1 MCSNFYTFNEN
12 FLYLYD
18 QILSSHLRYY
28 FSNKNFISFNE
39 IYKTK
44 LYNNDDIDVATRKNI
59 NYLVESIGKISSDS
73 NAWYL
78 LLDSLDRSLVL
89 VLLKNQKK

>member
-12 FLYLYD
+12 FLYLYAH
-18 QILSSHLRYY
+18 ILSSDLRYY
-28 FSNKNFISFNE
+28 FSNKKFISFNE

-59 NYLVESIGKISSDS
+59 NYLVESIGKNNFDS

-78 LLDSLDRSLVL
+78 LLNSLNSNLVL
-89 VLLKNQKK
+89 VLLNNQKK